1 MRLVQLA
8 HPDRSR
14 RVAIVDESDGR
25 LTLLDRIDAVYALAQ
40 EAIAGG
46 VEIATLAGA
55 RAGKERVSFEQAIH
69 ERRLLPPL
77 DHPEPARFWISGT
90 GLTHT
95 GSAAARDKMHV
106 TGQRDDM
113 ETVTDSMKLFRM
125 GIDGGKPKAGEIGV
139 APEWFFKGVGTCV
152 VPPEAPIATPA
163 FALAGG
169 EEPEIVGLYLI
180 APDGT
185 PCRVGYC
192 LGNEF
197 SDHVTEA
204 QNYLYLAHSKLR
216 QCSLGPELL
225 LGELPADVRGQSRI
239 LRGNEI
245 IWQGEFLSGEANM
258 SHAIRNLEHHHFRYS
273 MFRRPGDAHAYFF
286 GAAILSSAEG
296 IKARIGDRFEIDV
309 PAFGRPLRNT
319 MVAEADPGL
328 VTVRAL

>member
-1 MRLVQLA
+1 MRLVQLTQ
-8 HPDRSR
+8 PDRAR
-14 RVAIVDESDGR
+14 RVAIVDESDDR
-25 LTLLDRIDAVYALAQ
+25 LTLLDRIDTVYALAQ

-46 VEIATLAGA
+46 LELATLAGA
-55 RAGKERVSFEQAIH
+55 RAGKDRVSYDQAIG

-77 DHPEPARFWISGT
+77 DHPEPARFWITGT

-106 TGQRDDM
+106 AQQGDM
-113 ETVTDSMKLFRM
+113 ATMTDSMKIFRM
-125 GIDGGKPKAGEIGV
+125 GIEGGKPAPGEIGV
-139 APEWFFKGVGTCV
+139 APEWFFKGVGTSV
-152 VPPEAPIATPA
+152 VAPEAQIASPA

-169 EEPEIVGLYLI
+169 EEPEIVGLYVI

-225 LGELPADVRGQSRI
+225 LGELPQDVRGTSRI
-239 LRGNEI
+239 VRGNEI
-245 IWQGEFLSGEANM
+245 IWHGEFLSGEANM
-258 SHAIRNLEHHHFRYS
+258 SHSIRNLEHHHFRYAI
-273 MFRRPGDAHAYFF
+273 FRRPGDAHAHHF

-296 IKARIGDRFEIDV
+296 VKTRIGDRFEIDV

-319 MVAEADPGL
+319 MVAEADPGI
-328 VTVRAL
+328 VAVRAL